1 MVDLGTGRSQKGAG
15 MKFSLSTC
23 AALLLLSGTSEAQQ
37 RYGAW
42 AVTETDYGHIA
53 STTNDSGATL
63 SKVCFNEDQ
72 QCLWAVEVANDCD
85 DGTQTPAIVTSA
97 AGGYHITMHCSNN
110 KSGKVNVVSPYDAMQ
125 AAIAVNGMV
134 GFAFPLQDGQYR
146 VVRFSLSGST
156 SAAAAVER
164 AVVREAK
171 ESTRDLSL

>member
-1 MVDLGTGRSQKGAG
+1 MVDLGAGRPQKGAG
-15 MKFSLSTC
+15 MKFSLITC
-23 AALLLLSGTSEAQQ
+23 AALLLLPGTSEAQQ

-63 SKVCFNEDQ
+63 SKACFNEDQ

-110 KSGKVNVVSPYDAMQ
+110 KSGRVNVVSPYDAMQ